1 MCGPTPT
8 GYLILPGSA
17 QICNMSE
24 LLQLELEYFQCE
36 YLYEYRITIS
46 NIIILMYRLNYINIE
61 YEYIIILNS
70 V

>member
-1 MCGPTPT
+1 
-8 GYLILPGSA
+8 
-17 QICNMSE
+17 MSE

-61 YEYIIILNS
+61 YEYIII
-70 V
+70 